1 MQTTLCIGDIFFSV
15 HSEASLSLPENFI
28 PFVCDAVASPNFSV
42 TVSKE
47 SLAPQKG
54 TLLFQ
59 TPGRH
64 VWIHNNS
71 LVFCHFLPDGRE
83 LCRTR
88 ISEDFYSASIT
99 LAKDSPLSFGAALNF
114 IPFGI
119 AFLPH
124 EGLFFH
130 AATVVHDEKAYIFT
144 APSGGG
150 KSTHAALWQET
161 TGARLLNGDRI
172 LIRKKDG
179 IYLAYGLPVAGSSFV
194 FLNERAPIAAV
205 TLLKKAPQNLASRA
219 SEKDIAAMME
229 QAELPLFHPLLAE
242 KALNIFS
249 DLSQNIPF
257 FSLAC
262 RPDTASVQTLRKLI
276 YEVNL

>member
-15 HSEASLSLPENFI
+15 RSEEVLSPPENFM
-28 PFVCDAVASPNFSV
+28 PFVCDAVASPDFSV

-47 SLAPQKG
+47 SLAPQEG

-59 TPGRH
+59 NTARH
-64 VWIHNNS
+64 VWMHNNC
-71 LVFCHFLPDGRE
+71 LVFCHFLPDGQE

-88 ISEDFYSASIT
+88 ISEDFSSASIV
-99 LAKDSPLSFGAALNF
+99 LAGDSPLSFGAALHF
-114 IPFGI
+114 LPFGI

-124 EGLFFH
+124 DGLFLH
-130 AATVVHDEKAYIFT
+130 ASAVVHEEKAYIFT

-161 TGARLLNGDRI
+161 LGARLLNGDRI

-179 IYLAYGLPVAGSSFV
+179 IYFAYGLPVAGSSFV
-194 FLNERAPIAAV
+194 FLNERAPVAAV
-205 TLLKKAPQNLASRA
+205 TLLKKAPENTAARA
-219 SEKDIAAMME
+219 AQKDMAFIME

-242 KALNIFS
+242 KALGIFS
-249 DLSQNIPF
+249 DLSQSIPF
-257 FSLAC
+257 LSLAC
-262 RPDTASVQTLRKLI
+262 RPDAAAVHTIRKFI
-276 YEVNL
+276 HEVNA